1 MTGPPVS
8 TRLAVP
14 TLLAFPTDLLAVPLA
29 APAALHLTQATD
41 RVTDRVTDNTPFSS
55 DGAKELTKLVLR
67 HMCELNLSPVPY
79 RRQPPPTYLLE
90 FPHVLT

>member
-41 RVTDRVTDNTPFSS
+41 RVTDNTPFSS
-55 DGAKELTKLVLR
+55 DGARELTKLVLR

-79 RRQPPPTYLLE
+79 LR
-90 FPHVLT
+90 

>member
-41 RVTDRVTDNTPFSS
+41 RVTDNTPISS
-55 DGAKELTKLVLR
+55 DEAKELAKLVLR

-79 RRQPPPTYLLE
+79 RRQPPPPYLLE